1 MPKRQS
7 GESISDCVAR
17 AMSIMADEPK
27 YKDLDQDQMLG
38 RAYGI
43 CKEMQKDQAF
53 TTSSSGAY
61 NPRFS
66 APKCKKCGL
75 KKIDIN
81 YVGYIVRGILSL
93 KSNIQAFK
101 REIEVG
107 SEHNNTIREMIN
119 LFNMIREMERTFNK
133 VLRNISKVE

>member
-1 MPKRQS
+1 MPKRKP

-27 YKDLDQDQMLG
+27 YKDLNQNQMLG

-43 CKEMQKDQAF
+43 CKEMQKDQVF
-53 TTSSSGAY
+53 TSQSLGAY

-66 APKCKKCGL
+66 APRCKKCGL

-93 KSNIQAFK
+93 KSNIQGFK

-107 SEHNNTIREMIN
+107 REHRNALGEMSN
-119 LFNMIREMERTFNK
+119 LFKMIKEMELMFNK
-133 VLRNISKVE
+133 VLRNIR